1 MASTESHPVVEH
13 AEIRV
18 PAGREE
24 EFEQAFVRAHAVIR
38 EAAGYRW
45 ARLLRQAEDAST
57 YLLLVGW
64 DTLEA
69 HTVDFRGSERFTQWR
84 AVVGEFFDGP
94 PTVVHYGAEA
104 VGGDEVPLGV

>member
-1 MASTESHPVVEH
+1 MASSESYPVVEH

-18 PAGREE
+18 LAGREQ
-24 EFEQAFVRAHAVIR
+24 EFEQAFVRGHAVIR

-69 HTVDFRGSERFTQWR
+69 HTVDFRESERFTQWR
-84 AVVGEFFDGP
+84 GI
-94 PTVVHYGAEA
+94 
-104 VGGDEVPLGV
+104 VGGRDHPAGRGRQCRDRVSGIQADDG